1 MKFVIQTQ
9 FRENYGAHAWDGEG
23 ECPQYWKCK
32 GGETFIVDVS
42 LEEAQSTE
50 FWNTVQ
56 KCIEHS
62 SDYSEEFI
70 IHEQLVD
77 DCDFVESDNIE
88 EWESAT
94 RCILLSDRPQLACR
108 KHQMSY
114 DMDPVVVGERTW
126 LQDENGSTEMSY
138 ITFEKEAA

>member
-77 DCDFVESDNIE
+77 DCDFVESDHIE

-94 RCILLSDRPQLACR
+94 YCILQSDRPQLACR

>member
-77 DCDFVESDNIE
+77 DCDFVESDHIE